1 MKIKDDRLIDCGY
14 VEWKSTELLYVIDLQ
29 AIIIIECQILY
40 RSTTKTTVERV
51 NNETRD
57 PSRQVQQRKKSI
69 NSILKRHQ
77 VCAWYT
83 WASSERKIS
92 RFRTRDQ
99 VLLSSL
105 ILRYFIYV
113 DLNRFLSDEAPSSC
127 IYKLCAMICRAGCVH
142 KKRPLYSFNVN
153 KKTENKSK
161 EN

>member
-1 MKIKDDRLIDCGY
+1 MK
-14 VEWKSTELLYVIDLQ
+14 
-29 AIIIIECQILY
+29 
-40 RSTTKTTVERV
+40 RV
-51 NNETRD
+51 T

-113 DLNRFLSDEAPSSC
+113 DLNRFLSDEAPSSLQWFVEPGVC
-127 IYKLCAMICRAGCVH
+127 TKNGHFILQT
-142 KKRPLYSFNVN
+142 N